1 MRRREREEGK
11 REGVRYWH
19 GMWALHARTLAAAH
33 LPRYYLPIQ
42 AVGQRKEREGARKG
56 GGWCGEPSLFKISRA
71 GPGSLVVV
79 PTPFWQESDK

>member
-1 MRRREREEGK
+1 
-11 REGVRYWH
+11 
-19 GMWALHARTLAAAH
+19 MWALQARTLAAAH

-42 AVGQRKEREGARKG
+42 AVGQRKEREREREEA
-56 GGWCGEPSLFKISRA
+56 GEPSLFKISRA